1 MKKATDE
8 KPSTRKDME
17 RNAIEEA
24 LGDLEAR
31 LEEYLVE
38 WRRRLNLQGWPEA
51 GIDRK
56 ERRPVATEQG
66 EQRR

>member
-1 MKKATDE
+1 VKKATDE

-31 LEEYLVE
+31 LEAYLVE

-51 GIDRK
+51 GIVRK